1 MFCDGKCE
9 HKGKK
14 CGLLTQL
21 TMQNGSEIKT
31 FDMCIFKAILESQL
45 RMEQGNIRLQAAVE
59 NSRNEKSKNDNEI
72 IKTISSGFLGM
83 IYSINE
89 NPKTELALKK
99 LGERLENSVKQ
110 IEEK

>member
-31 FDMCIFKAILESQL
+31 ADMCVFKAILESQL
-45 RMEQGNIRLQAAVE
+45 RIENGNIRLQAAVE
-59 NSRNEKSKNDNEI
+59 SSRNEKSKNDNEI
-72 IKTISSGFLGM
+72 IKAISSGFLGM
-83 IYSINE
+83 IYTINE
-89 NPKTELALKK
+89 DPKTEMALKK
-99 LGERLENSVKQ
+99 LGYGIKHGIKHIEN
-110 IEEK
+110 

>member
-14 CGLLTQL
+14 CGLYTQL
-21 TMQNGSEIKT
+21 TMQNGTEIKT
-31 FDMCIFKAILESQL
+31 FDICIFKAILESQL

-59 NSRNEKSKNDNEI
+59 SDRNEKSKNANEI
-72 IKTISSGFLGM
+72 IQTISSGFLGM

-89 NPKTELALKK
+89 NPKTEQALKK
-99 LGERLENSVKQ
+99 LGDRLEKSTKLL
-110 IEEK
+110 K